1 MLSRNSLD
9 FERSRQ
15 WPAQVQA
22 DLHQKI
28 FFVAHPRGGDSRS
41 LRIRRQLKYRSISVR
56 PISWDILRRRQ
67 VIAVTLLA
75 SNAVRET
82 RSRVLSNMELSS
94 VGRSVI
100 GADSAPS
107 SQNGGN
113 ALASTAVKSKLG
125 RRGLQLLSWL
135 APVVLVV
142 IWEWLAQAGWLSPQ
156 VLPAP
161 SKVIRTAFKL
171 ATTGTLLNDLGV
183 SLLRAAAGFAIG
195 TAVGGGL
202 GILVGFSKIAEAAID
217 RSVQMI
223 RAIPFLAA
231 LPLVIVWLGVG
242 ETQKIFLVAL
252 GVTFPMY
259 INTVLGIRQVDPKL
273 LELGRVQGL
282 SSIQLIHRIIL
293 PGALPSILT
302 GVRYA
307 LATAWLALVVAETIG
322 AQSGIGFLAMDA
334 REFLR
339 TDVIVLTIVI
349 YALIGVAA
357 DGIARFL
364 ERRFLAWHP
373 NYGAAR

>member
-1 MLSRNSLD
+1 MKS
-9 FERSRQ
+9 
-15 WPAQVQA
+15 PAA
-22 DLHQKI
+22 
-28 FFVAHPRGGDSRS
+28 A
-41 LRIRRQLKYRSISVR
+41 
-56 PISWDILRRRQ
+56 
-67 VIAVTLLA
+67 
-75 SNAVRET
+75 
-82 RSRVLSNMELSS
+82 
-94 VGRSVI
+94 
-100 GADSAPS
+100 
-107 SQNGGN
+107 
-113 ALASTAVKSKLG
+113 SKLG
-125 RRGLQLLSWL
+125 ARGLQLLSWV
-135 APVVLVV
+135 APLLLVV
-142 IWEWLAQAGWLSPQ
+142 VWEALAQAGWLSPQ

-161 SKVIRTAFKL
+161 SKVIRTAYKL
-171 ATTGTLLNDLGV
+171 VTTGTLLNDLGV

-195 TAVGGGL
+195 SAVGATL
-202 GILVGFSKIAEAAID
+202 GILVGFSRIAEAAID

-252 GVTFPMY
+252 GVTFPIY

-282 SSIQLIHRIIL
+282 SSLQLIRRIIL

-339 TDVIVLTIVI
+339 TDVIVLTIAI

-357 DGIARFL
+357 DAIARFL
-364 ERRFLAWHP
+364 EQRLLAWHP

>member
-1 MLSRNSLD
+1 M
-9 FERSRQ
+9 
-15 WPAQVQA
+15 
-22 DLHQKI
+22 
-28 FFVAHPRGGDSRS
+28 
-41 LRIRRQLKYRSISVR
+41 
-56 PISWDILRRRQ
+56 
-67 VIAVTLLA
+67 
-75 SNAVRET
+75 SNI
-82 RSRVLSNMELSS
+82 ELSQID
-94 VGRSVI
+94 RAAI
-100 GADSAPS
+100 GADNAPS
-107 SQNGGN
+107 SQGSVQSPVRAN
-113 ALASTAVKSKLG
+113 KLG
-125 RRGLQLLSWL
+125 ARGLQLLSWI
-135 APVVLVV
+135 APVLLVV
-142 IWEWLAQAGWLSPQ
+142 VWEALAQAGWLSPQ

-171 ATTGTLLNDLGV
+171 AVTGSLLNDLGV
-183 SLLRAAAGFAIG
+183 SLLRAVAGFAIG
-195 TAVGGGL
+195 ATVGATL
-202 GILVGFSKIAEAAID
+202 GILVGFSRIAEAAID

-242 ETQKIFLVAL
+242 EAEKIFLVAL
-252 GVTFPMY
+252 GVTFPIY

-282 SSIQLIHRIIL
+282 NSLQLIRRIIL

-357 DGIARFL
+357 DAIARFL
-364 ERRFLAWHP
+364 EQRLLAWHP

>member
-1 MLSRNSLD
+1 LSNIELSHTAIGAATPSSPQGGANSLA
-9 FERSRQ
+9 
-15 WPAQVQA
+15 P
-22 DLHQKI
+22 
-28 FFVAHPRGGDSRS
+28 P
-41 LRIRRQLKYRSISVR
+41 
-56 PISWDILRRRQ
+56 
-67 VIAVTLLA
+67 
-75 SNAVRET
+75 T
-82 RSRVLSNMELSS
+82 R
-94 VGRSVI
+94 I
-100 GADSAPS
+100 GA
-107 SQNGGN
+107 
-113 ALASTAVKSKLG
+113 
-125 RRGLQLLSWL
+125 RGLQLLSWI
-135 APVVLVV
+135 APVLLVIV
-142 IWEWLAQAGWLSPQ
+142 WESLAQAGFLSPQ

-161 SKVIRTAFKL
+161 SKVLRTAFKL
-171 ATTGTLLNDLGV
+171 ATTGSLLTDLGV
-183 SLLRAAAGFAIG
+183 SLLRAVAGFAIG
-195 TAVGGGL
+195 ATVGATL
-202 GILVGFSKIAEAAID
+202 GILVGFSRLAEALID

-242 ETQKIFLVAL
+242 EAEKIFLVAL
-252 GVTFPMY
+252 GVTFPIY

-282 SSIQLIHRIIL
+282 SSPQLIRRIIL

-357 DGIARFL
+357 DAIARLL
-364 ERRFLAWHP
+364 ERRLLAWHP
-373 NYGAAR
+373 NYGAGR